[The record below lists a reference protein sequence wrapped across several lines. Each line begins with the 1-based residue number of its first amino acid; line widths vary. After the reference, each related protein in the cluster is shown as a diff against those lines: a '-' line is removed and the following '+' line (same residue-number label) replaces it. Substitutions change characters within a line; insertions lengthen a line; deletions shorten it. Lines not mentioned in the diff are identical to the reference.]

1 MSLFEKQKFE
11 NKDIVPK
18 LREEFNKKAIN
29 FADMPKDVLVELL
42 EIAVWKIDELEN
54 GGEYDERDAM
64 DQLCDAE
71 FIVDDLFAELEERIE
86 SDFYE

>member
-11 NKDIVPK
+11 NKDMVPQ
-18 LREEFNKKAIN
+18 LREEFNEKAIN

-86 SDFYE
+86 SDCYE

>member
-86 SDFYE
+86 SDVYE